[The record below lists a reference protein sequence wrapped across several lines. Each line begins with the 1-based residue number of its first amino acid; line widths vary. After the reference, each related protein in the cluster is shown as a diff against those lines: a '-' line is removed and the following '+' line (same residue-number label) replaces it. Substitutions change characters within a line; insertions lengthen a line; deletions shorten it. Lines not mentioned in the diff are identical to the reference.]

1 VPLGRGERFPALSLP
16 RTTGG
21 TEGLLERVPRV
32 VILGHRDCK
41 TTRQTLPY
49 VDRMHRRVPG
59 SSVAVLQD
67 DPDVARA
74 LAKELDL
81 SLPILLEPSPYKAAE
96 ALGLTAVPT
105 LFLVGK
111 DGVIEDV
118 SEGFSRSH
126 LEGFAGALEVPLPLF
141 DPDDP
146 SPAFRP
152 G

>member
-1 VPLGRGERFPALSLP
+1 MPLGRGQKFPALSL
-16 RTTGG
+16 RGTGG
-21 TEGLLERVPRV
+21 ETEPLLGRIPRV

-59 SSVAVLQD
+59 ASLAVLQD
-67 DPDVARA
+67 EPEVARA
-74 LAKELDL
+74 LARDLDL
-81 SLPILLEPSPYKAAE
+81 ALPILIEPAPYKAAE
-96 ALGLTAVPT
+96 ALGVTAVPT
-105 LFLVGK
+105 LFLIGP
-111 DGVIEDV
+111 DGLVEDV

-126 LEGFAGALEVPLPLF
+126 LEGFAEALSVPLPLF
-141 DPDDP
+141 DPEDR